1 MQFGFSAADF
11 LERPVE
17 NQVEEPL
24 DIQTGNIDCPSCDLN
39 LRVLAGQIP
48 MSHHVNSTIV
58 CRISGEVMD
67 SENEP
72 LAFPNGNVYSSKVS
86 GGAALETT
94 VDN

>member
-1 MQFGFSAADF
+1 MNAFRPI
-11 LERPVE
+11 ERLDEQSVK
-17 NQVEEPL
+17 EPL
-24 DIQTGNIDCPSCDLN
+24 DIETGNIDCPSCDLS

-86 GGAALETT
+86 NSLASVREYLS
-94 VDN
+94 